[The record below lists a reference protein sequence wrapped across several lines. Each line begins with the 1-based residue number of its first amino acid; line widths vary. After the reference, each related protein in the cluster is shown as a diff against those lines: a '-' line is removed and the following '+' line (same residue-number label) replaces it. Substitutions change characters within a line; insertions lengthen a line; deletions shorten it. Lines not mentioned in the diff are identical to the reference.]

1 MQCPAFCES
10 ECDMAEEHAQ
20 RRLAAI
26 MAADVVGY
34 SRLVDLDEQGTL
46 AALKERRKEIL
57 VPLVRQ
63 HHGRIVK
70 MMGDGVLVEFAS
82 AVNAVACAVEL
93 QKRMA
98 AANEDRADDRRIVL
112 HIGVNL
118 GDVVVEDGDLF
129 GDGVIVAVRLQAMAG
144 PGDICVS
151 GSVYDQV
158 KRKLDVRFD
167 DLGPQAI
174 KNVAEPVVV
183 YRIETLAG
191 WAFHGPA
198 ERAPLPLP
206 AKPSIA
212 VLPFTNMS
220 NDPMQEEFVDGLT
233 EDLITDLSRS
243 SGLFVIASN
252 SVFAYK
258 GRHMDV
264 RRIARE
270 LRVRHLLEG
279 SARRAAG
286 RVRINAQLIDAIE
299 GDHLWAE
306 RFDRSLEDIFAVQDE
321 VTGKIVEALVGRL
334 TTHPPRNRPAN
345 LEAYELCVRARALSF
360 QTAIT
365 AREAIFLL
373 ERALALDPGYAE
385 AHRWLALNLW
395 LGWEFFDA
403 PIDPNR
409 ARSLAEAQRAVA
421 LDPNDAGNRWVLG
434 IILGHER
441 RWAESD
447 AEFDATVRLDPN
459 YADAWAMRS
468 DLVTLKGQ
476 PAEAVEYVRKA
487 LRLNPHPPGWYYWL
501 LGQAQYALRDYESAV
516 QTLRRPETYR
526 NASRRFLAASLAQL
540 GRLEEARR
548 EAQMFMM
555 SNPRFSIQHWSASQ
569 PFRDEDLR
577 QHFIE
582 GYRMAGLPE

>member
-1 MQCPAFCES
+1 
-10 ECDMAEEHAQ
+10 MAEEHTQ

-34 SRLVDLDEQGTL
+34 SRLVDLDEEDTL

-70 MMGDGVLVEFAS
+70 MMGDGVLVDFAS

-93 QKRMA
+93 QKRMT
-98 AANEDRADDRRIVL
+98 AANEGRAGDRRIVL

-118 GDVVVEDGDLF
+118 GDVVVEGGDLF

-144 PGDICVS
+144 PGEICVS

-158 KRKLDVRFD
+158 KRKLDVQFD
-167 DLGPQAI
+167 DLGPHAL
-174 KNVAEPVVV
+174 KNVAEPVAV

-191 WAFHGPA
+191 WSYHGPA

-220 NDPMQEEFVDGLT
+220 NDPVQEEFVDGLT

-243 SGLFVIASN
+243 NGLFVIASN

-264 RRIARE
+264 RRIAGE
-270 LRVRHLLEG
+270 LGVRYLLEG
-279 SARRAAG
+279 SARRASG

-334 TTHPPRNRPAN
+334 TAHPARNRPAN

-409 ARSLAEAQRAVA
+409 ARALAEAQRAVA

-468 DLVTLKGQ
+468 DLVTLQGK
-476 PAEAVEYVRKA
+476 PADALEYVRKA
-487 LRLNPHPPGWYYWL
+487 LRLNPHPPGWYYWM

-516 QTLRRPETYR
+516 QSLRRPETYR

-540 GRLEEARR
+540 GRLEEAHR
-548 EAQMFMM
+548 EAHMFMM
-555 SNPRFSIQHWSASQ
+555 SNPRFTIRHWSASQ

>member
-1 MQCPAFCES
+1 M
-10 ECDMAEEHAQ
+10 
-20 RRLAAI
+20 
-26 MAADVVGY
+26 
-34 SRLVDLDEQGTL
+34 
-46 AALKERRKEIL
+46 
-57 VPLVRQ
+57 
-63 HHGRIVK
+63 
-70 MMGDGVLVEFAS
+70 
-82 AVNAVACAVEL
+82 
-93 QKRMA
+93 
-98 AANEDRADDRRIVL
+98 
-112 HIGVNL
+112 
-118 GDVVVEDGDLF
+118 
-129 GDGVIVAVRLQAMAG
+129 
-144 PGDICVS
+144 
-151 GSVYDQV
+151 
-158 KRKLDVRFD
+158 
-167 DLGPQAI
+167 
-174 KNVAEPVVV
+174 
-183 YRIETLAG
+183 
-191 WAFHGPA
+191 
-198 ERAPLPLP
+198 PLP

-220 NDPMQEEFVDGLT
+220 NDPVQEEFVDGLT

-270 LRVRHLLEG
+270 LGVRHLLEG

-334 TTHPPRNRPAN
+334 TTHAARNRPAN

-373 ERALALDPGYAE
+373 EQALALDPGYAE

-409 ARSLAEAQRAVA
+409 ARALAEAQRAVA
-421 LDPNDAGNRWVLG
+421 LDPNDAGNRWVLA

-441 RWAESD
+441 RWGESD

-468 DLVTLKGQ
+468 DLLTLKGQ

-487 LRLNPHPPGWYYWL
+487 LRLNPYPPGWYYWM

-555 SNPRFSIQHWSASQ
+555 SNPGFSIRHWSASQ
-569 PFRDEDLR
+569 PFRDEDVR